1 MVTWRRNARLRSFKI
16 FLEEQLT
23 RVFSLML
30 SAPLGFLQ
38 ATLRDK
44 LIPVIVTLVH
54 KVFWQDLVVCYS

>member
-1 MVTWRRNARLRSFKI
+1 MVTWRQNARLRSFKI

-38 ATLRDK
+38 ATL
-44 LIPVIVTLVH
+44 VIQFGFFISLLRYLLSLH
-54 KVFWQDLVVCYS
+54 KS